1 MRLKQIE
8 YEKMK
13 LEREALES
21 KSIPNAELSKMKEDA
36 WKTKVGF
43 FFILVY
49 SAFYWPQ
56 IINKFDPRTY

>member
-1 MRLKQIE
+1 MRIKHQENAWRL
-8 YEKMK
+8 EK
-13 LEREALES
+13 EALEC
-21 KSIPNAELSKMKEDA
+21 KLIANAEALKIKEDA

-43 FFILVY
+43 FCILVY